1 MSPRGYH
8 SDKRQAAAEETR
20 RRILETTRR
29 IMAGKGIPQLTI
41 DVVAAQADV
50 SRQTVYNAF
59 GSKSGLLEALCDYLG
74 ERGKIER
81 IGQAFTAPDGT
92 TAIARLVTAFYEFWA
107 TDRTV
112 TRRLRGLATV
122 DKDLDAVIK
131 ARTARQRLAVG
142 GLLNRF
148 PDLDA
153 SGREREHTVDLLC
166 AVASFEMFDMLA
178 GQTELAV
185 AAAMALLSEQALVR
199 GTGE

>member
-1 MSPRGYH
+1 VSPRGYH

-59 GSKSGLLEALCDYLG
+59 GSKSGLLEALCDHLG

-81 IGQAFTAPDGT
+81 MAKAFTAPNGIEAIT
-92 TAIARLVTAFYEFWA
+92 TLVTAFYGFWA
-107 TDRTV
+107 TDRIV

-131 ARTARQRLAVG
+131 ARDARQRMAMTA
-142 GLLNRF
+142 LLERF

-153 SGREREHTVDLLC
+153 SGRERERTVDLLC
-166 AVASFEMFDMLA
+166 AVASFEMFDKLA

-185 AAAMALLSEQALVR
+185 SAALALLSEQALVR